1 MSWQILTDAMT
12 SYTASGD
19 PYVQLVGG
27 TFTSVANFA
36 NAELAFQP
44 NPDFGVLIDWVYSP
58 PPLIQNTTRVLQR
71 QSRTDVRGSDG
82 NIYYVNEAV
91 PVDSFEDS
99 FAWDFLGTLLWR
111 YHEKC

>member
-44 NPDFGVLIDWVYSP
+44 NPNAGVPIDWVQSR
-58 PPLIQNTTRVLQR
+58 PPLIQNTTRALQI
-71 QSRTDVRGSDG
+71 QINTQIRGSDG
-82 NIYYVNEAV
+82 KIHYVNEAV

-99 FAWDFLGTLLWR
+99 FAWDVFGTLLLR
-111 YHEKC
+111 CFE